1 MEVKFLDG
9 LAYCCSQI
17 LSKRWH
23 WNPGSALMWTPCCLL
38 PCYDDRLAQSASNS
52 PWERPPGLQGHC
64 LKDMESSEGQRSWKL
79 QHTSQRRESPG
90 HLLGSLL
97 CVLGSPLIDLFQQPF
112 APFRQ
117 NYQKEPVISCH
128 EKWIL
133 VTEQG
138 YPWTPG
144 SVLQFDASTEA
155 SSTRC
160 RRENIALD

>member
-1 MEVKFLDG
+1 MGELIVVLRFSTNTKDETGTLVVLWCGHPAASFP
-9 LAYCCSQI
+9 AMT
-17 LSKRWH
+17 
-23 WNPGSALMWTPCCLL
+23 A
-38 PCYDDRLAQSASNS
+38 RLAQSASSS

-64 LKDMESSEGQRSWKL
+64 LKDMESSKGQRSRKL

-90 HLLGSLL
+90 HLLGSQL
-97 CVLGSPLIDLFQQPF
+97 CVLGSPLTDIFQQPF
-112 APFRQ
+112 TPSCQ

-138 YPWTPG
+138 HPWTLS

-160 RRENIALD
+160 QRENIALD